1 MRDETLLCS
10 IAIICITILEIMAM
24 LCGIDGQ
31 LFLSTLAALSGV
43 IGYFF
48 GKKRGEERFIKND
61 AYS

>member
-1 MRDETLLCS
+1 MRDETILCS

-48 GKKRGEERFIKND
+48 GKKRGEENILKQNS
-61 AYS
+61 Y

>member
-48 GKKRGEERFIKND
+48 GKKRGEENILKQNS
-61 AYS
+61 Y